1 MMKRKVIKKDY
12 GWTFGKVIIWLIL
25 LLFALIFV
33 TPVLF
38 MVMTS
43 FKEKGQIWAYPIV
56 WIPQPFILQNYIDA
70 LDQIPYFRAIFNSF
84 IIAALTVI
92 IQSIVASMAAY
103 SFAFINFRGKNF
115 VFLLI
120 LATMMIP
127 SYVLLIPLYLIV
139 DKFKM
144 MDTYFAMVAPYMI
157 SAFSIYL
164 LRSFY
169 SSIPKGLDEAARI
182 DGCSRIQILFRIII
196 PLSGSALLSMGIFVF
211 MNQWN
216 SFLWPLLVTA
226 KDVVRP
232 ITIYLSYFTIGNKTE
247 YGPLMAAATLASA
260 PMLIIFI
267 FAQRHFIEGLAMTGM
282 KQ

>member
-1 MMKRKVIKKDY
+1 MLKKFANN
-12 GWTFGKVIIWLIL
+12 WTLGKLIIWVTLVIMAF
-25 LLFALIFV
+25 LFIM
-33 TPVLF
+33 PIIF
-38 MVMTS
+38 MVLTS
-43 FKEKGQIWAYPIV
+43 FKVEGQIWAYPIV
-56 WIPQPFILQNYIDA
+56 WIPNPPTAANYIA
-70 LDQIPYFRAIFNSF
+70 AMDQIPYFRAIFNSF
-84 IIAALTVI
+84 VIASAAVVS
-92 IQSIVASMAAY
+92 QAIVASMAAY
-103 SFAFINFRGKNF
+103 AFTFINFRGKNV

-127 SYVLLIPLYLIV
+127 TYVLLIPLYLVV
-139 DKFKM
+139 DKLKV
-144 MDTYFAMVAPYMI
+144 MDTYLAMIAPYMI

-169 SSIPKGLDEAARI
+169 SSIPKALDEAARI
-182 DGCSRIQILFRIII
+182 DGCSRIQILFRIIL

-226 KDVVRP
+226 KDAVRP
-232 ITIYLSYFTIGNKTE
+232 ITIYLSYFTVGNKTA

-260 PMLIIFI
+260 PMLIIFA

>member
-1 MMKRKVIKKDY
+1 MKRTAHKIRDR
-12 GWTFGKVIIWLIL
+12 WTPGKFIIWLL
-25 LLFALIFV
+25 LVVLAFLFIM
-33 TPVLF
+33 PVVF
-38 MVMTS
+38 MVLTS
-43 FKEKGQIWAYPIV
+43 FKEEGQIWAYPIV
-56 WIPQPFILQNYIDA
+56 WIPDPPTVSNYTSA

-84 IIAALTVI
+84 VIAIATVAS
-92 IQSIVASMAAY
+92 QAIVASMAAY
-103 SFAFINFRGKNF
+103 AFTFINFRGKNA
-115 VFLLI
+115 VFLII

-127 SYVLLIPLYLIV
+127 TYVLLIPLYLVV
-139 DKFKM
+139 DKLKL
-144 MDTYFAMVAPYMI
+144 MDTYLAMIAPYMI

-169 SSIPKGLDEAARI
+169 SSIPRALDEAARI
-182 DGCSRIQILFRIII
+182 DGCSRPQILFRIIM

-226 KDVVRP
+226 KDDVRP
-232 ITIYLSYFTIGNKTE
+232 ITIYLSYFTIGNKTA

>member
-1 MMKRKVIKKDY
+1 MKGNTHKIRDR
-12 GWTFGKVIIWLIL
+12 WTPGKLIIWLL
-25 LLFALIFV
+25 LVALAFLFIM
-33 TPVLF
+33 PVIF
-38 MVMTS
+38 MVLTS
-43 FKEKGQIWAYPIV
+43 FKVEGQIWAYPIV
-56 WIPQPFILQNYIDA
+56 WIPDPPTLENYTAA

-84 IIAALTVI
+84 IIAFATVAS
-92 IQSIVASMAAY
+92 QAIVASMAAY
-103 SFAFINFRGKNF
+103 AFTFINFRGKNA
-115 VFLLI
+115 VFLAI

-127 SYVLLIPLYLIV
+127 TYVLLIPLYLVV
-139 DKFKM
+139 DKLKL
-144 MDTYFAMVAPYMI
+144 MDTYLAMIAPYMI

-169 SSIPKGLDEAARI
+169 SSIPRALDEAARI
-182 DGCSRIQILFRIII
+182 DGCSRPQILFRIIM

-226 KDVVRP
+226 KDTVRP
-232 ITIYLSYFTIGNKTE
+232 ITIYLSYFTIGNKTA

>member
-1 MMKRKVIKKDY
+1 MKRNTHKIRDR
-12 GWTFGKVIIWLIL
+12 WTPGKCIIWIL
-25 LLFALIFV
+25 LVALAFLFIM
-33 TPVLF
+33 PVIF
-38 MVMTS
+38 MVLTS
-43 FKEKGQIWAYPIV
+43 FKVEGQIWAYPIV
-56 WIPQPFILQNYIDA
+56 WIPDPPTVENYVSA

-84 IIAALTVI
+84 VIAFATVAS
-92 IQSIVASMAAY
+92 QSIVASMAAY
-103 SFAFINFRGKNF
+103 AFAFIHFRGKNI

-127 SYVLLIPLYLIV
+127 TYVLLIPLYLVV
-139 DKFKM
+139 DKLKL
-144 MDTYFAMVAPYMI
+144 MDTYLAMIAPYMI

-169 SSIPKGLDEAARI
+169 SSIPRALDEAARI
-182 DGCSRIQILFRIII
+182 DGCSRPQILFRIIM

-226 KDVVRP
+226 KDAVRP
-232 ITIYLSYFTIGNKTE
+232 ITIYLSYFTIGNKTA

-260 PMLIIFI
+260 PMLIIFV

>member
-25 LLFALIFV
+25 LLFAVIFF

>member
-1 MMKRKVIKKDY
+1 M
-12 GWTFGKVIIWLIL
+12 
-25 LLFALIFV
+25 
-33 TPVLF
+33 VL
-38 MVMTS
+38 TS
-43 FKEKGQIWAYPIV
+43 FKVEGQIWAYPIV
-56 WIPQPFILQNYIDA
+56 WIPDPPTVENYVSA

-84 IIAALTVI
+84 VIAFATVAS
-92 IQSIVASMAAY
+92 QSIVASMAAY
-103 SFAFINFRGKNF
+103 AFAFIHFRGKNI

-127 SYVLLIPLYLIV
+127 TYVLLIPLYLVV
-139 DKFKM
+139 DKLKL
-144 MDTYFAMVAPYMI
+144 MDTYLAMIAPYMI

-169 SSIPKGLDEAARI
+169 SSIPRALDEAARI
-182 DGCSRIQILFRIII
+182 DGCSRPQILFRIIM

-226 KDVVRP
+226 KDAVRP
-232 ITIYLSYFTIGNKTE
+232 ITIYLSYFTIGNKTA

-260 PMLIIFI
+260 PMLIIFV

>member
-1 MMKRKVIKKDY
+1 MQRKIRKPGY
-12 GWTFGKVIIWLIL
+12 RWTAGKLAVWL
-25 LLFALIFV
+25 LLVFFACLFIM
-33 TPVLF
+33 PVLF
-38 MVMTS
+38 LVITS

-56 WIPQPFILQNYIDA
+56 WIPKPFMLQNYADA
-70 LDQIPYFRAIFNSF
+70 LKQIPYFRAILNSF
-84 IIAALTVI
+84 IIAAATVI
-92 IQSIVASMAAY
+92 GQSIVASMAAY
-103 SFAFINFRGKNF
+103 AFTFINFRGKNV

-127 SYVLLIPLYLIV
+127 GYVLLIPLYLVV
-139 DKFKM
+139 DKLRL
-144 MDTYFAMVAPYMI
+144 MDTYVAMVAPYLI

-164 LRSFY
+164 LKSFY
-169 SSIPKGLDEAARI
+169 SSVPKGLDEAARI
-182 DGCSRIQILFRIII
+182 DGCSRVQILFRIIL

-226 KDVVRP
+226 KDNVRP

-267 FAQRHFIEGLAMTGM
+267 FAQKHFIEGLAMTGM

>member
-1 MMKRKVIKKDY
+1 MHRRIRRPRY
-12 GWTFGKVIIWLIL
+12 HWTVGKLVIWLL
-25 LLFALIFV
+25 LVFFAFLFIM
-33 TPVLF
+33 PVLF

-43 FKEKGQIWAYPIV
+43 FKDKGQIWAYPIV
-56 WIPQPFILQNYIDA
+56 WIPRPFIVQNYVDA
-70 LDQIPYFRAIFNSF
+70 LNQIPYFRAIFNSF
-84 IIAALTVI
+84 VIAAATVVC
-92 IQSIVASMAAY
+92 QSIVASMAAY
-103 SFAFINFRGKNF
+103 AFTFINFRGKNI
-115 VFLLI
+115 VFLII

-127 SYVLLIPLYLIV
+127 GYVLLIPLYLIV
-139 DKFKM
+139 DKLRL
-144 MDTYFAMVAPYMI
+144 MDTYFAMIAPYMI

-164 LRSFY
+164 LKSFY

-182 DGCSRIQILFRIII
+182 DGCSRIQILFRIIL

-226 KDVVRP
+226 KDDVRP

-260 PMLIIFI
+260 PMLIIFV